1 MTSPDTP
8 DPWDKLVG
16 AARESGAAETKV
28 TDEAPPPGFVSRLAS
43 LRGSLL
49 RFARTLLWRRWS
61 AVAAVAALVLYL
73 VVYLILK
80 SNPSEVAPVLPIPLP
95 PEP

>member
-1 MTSPDTP
+1 
-8 DPWDKLVG
+8 
-16 AARESGAAETKV
+16 
-28 TDEAPPPGFVSRLAS
+28 VSRLAS